1 VVTLATGEAW
11 ERLSIVARLLQH
23 TAIAMW
29 SHADQASPDS
39 PLHSLGLGVY
49 LAHAQT
55 TALLPA
61 DYEFPDVELKGRT
74 PLQLLIA
81 AEELTRGLPLHLP
94 DLVGG
99 SQLVVDLCDLVREA
113 GDLGY

>member
-1 VVTLATGEAW
+1 VHTLAVDEACR
-11 ERLSIVARLLQH
+11 RLSIVTLLLQH
-23 TAIAMW
+23 TAIAVW
-29 SHADQASPDS
+29 SHADQTSPDS

-55 TALLPA
+55 TALLP
-61 DYEFPDVELKGRT
+61 DGYEFPDVDLQRGT

-81 AEELTRGLPLHLP
+81 AEELTRSLPLHRP
-94 DLVGG
+94 DLAGG

-113 GDLGY
+113 RDLGY